1 MKSDTL
7 AQLLGALGISQSVS
21 DQHGSD
27 DDAFSETQLE
37 TLKDQ
42 PDDPGRVSGLLHARG
57 PHARWAPP
65 VAEQR
70 PRPRARIPREHRSH
84 LTRETLAR
92 DPRRTCEV
100 SVRPQGPLPRPRAGG
115 STVPGASAGARRRS
129 PHSPSSR
136 GRRAARRPWR
146 ARGRS
151 PRWSRDGCAP
161 ARCRRRGRDDP
172 PEAPPSRGRA
182 RQPRTLSARRMGLLS
197 ARGPRR
203 RLRCVTRAPP
213 HAGALD
219 RPTGRGARR
228 VDRAPP
234 ARARPQ
240 RCPAR
245 SSPRAATGWP

>member
-27 DDAFSETQLE
+27 DDAFSETQRE

-42 PDDPGRVSGLLHARG
+42 PDDPGRVSGLLHTRG

-70 PRPRARIPREHRSH
+70 PRRRARIPRAHRSH
-84 LTRETLAR
+84 LTRETL
-92 DPRRTCEV
+92 
-100 SVRPQGPLPRPRAGG
+100 
-115 STVPGASAGARRRS
+115 RRRS

-203 RLRCVTRAPP
+203 RLHCVTRAPP